1 MKRATILVFLL
12 ALAGLPAHG
21 WDLATGA
28 PPATLEAFHEH
39 FALAAYHF
47 PKHGA
52 APLGITGF
60 DVWGDVAVSAD
71 FIDQDFADGAIDG
84 DLPGDV
90 LAFYRVGARKGLPGG
105 FDLGAAY
112 TWVASYDLELL
123 SVELQYALLDG
134 GPLSPALSLRATGTR
149 SIGGDTEYELS
160 QYGLEVLASKG
171 FTVLTPYIGGGIVRS
186 EGRFPLSG
194 DLDVSATQE
203 ILYAGVVL
211 NLLVPKIA
219 LEIERGETWQ
229 AALRVGFGI

>member
-12 ALAGLPAHG
+12 TLASAPAHG

-39 FALAAYHF
+39 FALAAYPF

-60 DVWGDVAVSAD
+60 DVWGDIAVSAD
-71 FIDQDFADGAIDG
+71 FVDQDFAEVAIDG
-84 DLPGDV
+84 DLPGDL

-105 FDLGAAY
+105 IDLGAAY
-112 TWVASYDLELL
+112 TWVASYDLELV

-134 GPLSPALSLRATGTR
+134 GPLSPALSVRATGTR
-149 SIGGDTEYELS
+149 SIGGDEEYELS
-160 QYGLEVLASKG
+160 QYGIEVLASKG
-171 FTVLTPYIGGGIVRS
+171 FTVLTPYLGAGIVRS

-194 DLDVSATQE
+194 DLDVSSTQE
-203 ILYAGVVL
+203 VLYAGVVL